1 MLHREFRSIVFALP
15 FVFFLKGLREGAIF
29 CNVWIC
35 FEFDLVVANSLF
47 IVTEL
52 LLLSF
57 VFFFGYYYFLLLQ

>member
-29 CNVWIC
+29 FNVWIC

-52 LLLSF
+52 L
-57 VFFFGYYYFLLLQ
+57 